1 MFPISDI
8 EKAGKFPFITY
19 SIIAINIFV
28 FIQVLLSQNPD
39 QFVLPYL
46 LIPENISFFNYETL
60 KPFITSMFFHAGFMH
75 IISNMWFLRIFGDN
89 VEARLGIFGFTLL
102 YLLSGL
108 VGGFA
113 QYILNPESNIP
124 MLGASGAVSGVM
136 GAYMVYFPH
145 HRIRSL
151 VFIFFFLTFINI
163 PAGFY
168 IFYWFII
175 QFFQGI
181 ASIPSLQ
188 EQMGGVAFFAHI
200 GGFVT
205 GFLIAKNFKQNVST
219 GYIEGEIID

>member
-1 MFPISDI
+1 MFPISDV
-8 EKAGKFPFITY
+8 EKPNKFPFITY
-19 SIIAINIFV
+19 TIIGINIYA
-28 FIQVLLSQNPD
+28 FIQVLLSPNPD

-46 LIPENISFFNYETL
+46 LIPENISFFNFETL

-75 IISNMWFLRIFGDN
+75 IISNMWFLKIFGDN
-89 VEARLGIFGFTLL
+89 VEDRLGMFGYILL

-108 VGGFA
+108 IGGFL
-113 QYILNPESNIP
+113 QYLLNPASNIP

-151 VFIFFFLTFINI
+151 VFILFFLTIINI

-168 IFYWFII
+168 IFYWFVI
-175 QFFQGI
+175 QLFQGI
-181 ASIPSLQ
+181 GSIPSLS

-205 GFLIAKNFKQNVST
+205 GYLIAKNFRNNVSA
-219 GYIEGEIID
+219 GYIEGEIVE